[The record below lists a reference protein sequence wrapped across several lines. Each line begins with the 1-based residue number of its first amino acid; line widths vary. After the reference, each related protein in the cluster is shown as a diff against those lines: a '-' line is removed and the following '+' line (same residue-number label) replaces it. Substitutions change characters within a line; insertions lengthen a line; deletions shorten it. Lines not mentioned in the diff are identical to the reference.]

1 MGGTLRRRIICCW
14 SSLRAK
20 TVSLPVQSLCSWIQN
35 TVNAFGTIT
44 KKTLTWLWQAGALSG
59 TQDTGH
65 SMTFQETQ
73 EQPGQ
78 GTVIDG
84 RLRLRGSEKT
94 ATVSLEVSNT
104 EHGRET
110 EWCLPA
116 HCQNSR
122 CRHILCIPGITC
134 WHFPFTPKPFQGSP
148 SVSGNDGWELHFL
161 GSCVSKVPA
170 MV

>member
-1 MGGTLRRRIICCW
+1 MGSTLRRRIICCW

-35 TVNAFGTIT
+35 TVNAFGMIT
-44 KKTLTWLWQAGALSG
+44 KKTLTWLWQAGALSE
-59 TQDTGH
+59 TRDIPWLQ
-65 SMTFQETQ
+65 QETQ

-78 GTVIDG
+78 GTDWWQAQTQ
-84 RLRLRGSEKT
+84 RLREDSHSFPGGVKYRARKGNRMVPS
-94 ATVSLEVSNT
+94 SP
-104 EHGRET
+104 
-110 EWCLPA
+110 LPELQMQA
-116 HCQNSR
+116 HPLHTGHYLLALSFYSQP
-122 CRHILCIPGITC
+122 L
-134 WHFPFTPKPFQGSP
+134 QGSP